1 MVFNRQKQKPA
12 DLQVPVVPT
21 FPLSSPISEE
31 IESPSCSSAED
42 RDLERT
48 RPFDFLVKAT
58 RHKVEKRQA
67 LAREI
72 SSLGLSHR
80 DRDRHGE
87 ATGPGTRLSMRGI
100 TKKKKN
106 ASKPVGLNLVTD
118 FTLAAPPKKQ
128 KQKDKEQEKERGEE
142 NVPAPFVDLN
152 DLKQLSMARGKER
165 TEQKEQTNPFLKD
178 VPRSLPLQQQQ
189 KQLVDTNN
197 DSPQTHLNPFL
208 DPNLQD
214 PFSDGLSPSDR
225 NVMIGLT
232 VPYLDSSYRPKET
245 DGTGDQHT
253 PLTPSIIVTPAREDA
268 PWSAPIPETLRPR
281 AASSIYSR
289 PISRVVGNESNIP
302 PVPAIPEAHKKGLG
316 SDFLSAHLNA
326 MTRKHRSMSADTIFE
341 DADVSSPEDSHPR
354 GHSHVSIDDNNQVP
368 LASRLSVNTQAS
380 RPESQG
386 WWTYLLSPLLSKKS
400 PFSPSFPRDALVS
413 PSTKSTREWWDEKE
427 KETSHFSPD
436 TPQTAVINWDEGNK
450 NLEQSRSL
458 DNDEATIVQKRQTVL
473 STMFPDGTIQGEAAE
488 YYQACAH
495 ELFSKT
501 PFFECYNH
509 ICSITPPGAIISPAD
524 SCPGETRDRGLI
536 FAEAHGDNA
545 AEAGKDRGIATSEGG
560 TKGLLIDVDSPKPD
574 EHTKEVAVSSPASS
588 SSSDSW
594 DSPLREDKDDEK
606 HFPVPTQDSSRGLVP
621 EPQSQPQAQPEQVQ
635 PPVPEPFQPPPQAPV
650 YQPPLQEPIAP
661 PAPAPAPIY
670 QPPAPE
676 PVPPPPMPPQ
686 EIPPAQPPQI
696 IHNYYGAPQEPAPMQ
711 QPVPNYGPVFPPH
724 NEMPPPQQFQPEPQ
738 QFHPQPQAQVSDWP
752 RAPPLATDRGLGQE
766 RSEDTVSDPPAHS
779 NEPISPGFQRAAA
792 GPGAIQLSEVSR
804 SGNHETSR
812 DTNHDI
818 NAPAPAYT
826 QYPRE
831 DHQEVR
837 LPPQYDLHHAPGT
850 SEMNPDGRVAPM
862 EARRRRLERED
873 AAGRKV
879 GGFWRGRGCFSN
891 KGCFG
896 RPGREGRLRRR
907 WYLGICTLFLII
919 IIVAIVLATTLT
931 RKGDDTP
938 VQSNW
943 LNLTGYPPM
952 PTGIATIAGTE
963 TQDSTSTCIQPS
975 SLWSCALPKDQQ
987 SDNKPYKGDEPTF
1000 RIQILFRNGSYENST
1015 AVSTSSRKFRRGEID
1030 WTPSPETPALA
1041 EQSFLGNTTDGN
1053 SAPYV
1058 GEETPF
1064 YMTILSPAHLSTADI
1079 YRRANSSSTSTSN
1092 STSTGIKAS
1101 NLTNIFPPPQ
1111 ESNNGTPSPATL
1123 YPLVSSQPIR
1133 LYNRN
1138 KDNEHY
1144 GFYTY
1149 YDKSI
1154 FLSSRSP
1161 LDNSPIDK
1169 NTDDTDGG
1177 STQSDSVTRCTWSQT
1192 RFLVQIWTR
1201 PDRMNRN
1208 LLPANGGG
1216 GGAGSTGTSTTA
1228 SSSTATATSSTAT
1241 SSSSATDYT
1250 RPGSF
1255 PYPVTITLDRHGGDE
1270 VKKLVYCYGLLDGG
1284 EKYNVTEKLL
1294 QVEDRGVGGTLV
1306 NPVTGGDKNDQL
1318 PGIDGGSGGCGC
1330 EWVNWIST
1338 G

>member
-1 MVFNRQKQKPA
+1 MVFNRQKQKPV
-12 DLQVPVVPT
+12 DLQVPVIPT

-42 RDLERT
+42 KDLERT

-58 RHKVEKRQA
+58 RQKVEKRQA

-80 DRDRHGE
+80 DRHGE
-87 ATGPGTRLSMRGI
+87 APGPGSRLSVRGI

-118 FTLAAPPKKQ
+118 FTLSVPPKQQNQNQNQ
-128 KQKDKEQEKERGEE
+128 KAQEQEERRDG
-142 NVPAPFVDLN
+142 NPPAPFVDLN

-165 TEQKEQTNPFLKD
+165 TEQTNPFLKD
-178 VPRSLPLQQQQ
+178 VPRSLPQQQQ
-189 KQLVDTNN
+189 KHLADTNN
-197 DSPQTHLNPFL
+197 DSPHTYINPFL

-232 VPYLDSSYRPKET
+232 VPYADSSSRPKEP
-245 DGTGDQHT
+245 DGTGDQYT

-268 PWSAPIPETLRPR
+268 PWSTPSPETIRPR

-289 PISRVVGNESNIP
+289 PISRAVDNESSIP
-302 PVPAIPEAHKKGLG
+302 PVPAIPDAHKKGIA
-316 SDFLSAHLNA
+316 SDLLSAHFNS
-326 MTRKHRSMSADTIFE
+326 MTRKRRSMSADTIFE
-341 DADVSSPEDSHPR
+341 DADVSSPEDSPPR

-368 LASRLSVNTQAS
+368 LASRLSVNTQVT

-400 PFSPSFPRDALVS
+400 PFSPSFPRDALIS
-413 PSTKSTREWWDEKE
+413 PSTKSKREWWDEKE

-450 NLEQSRSL
+450 NLDLSRSL
-458 DNDEATIVQKRQTVL
+458 DNDEATILQKRQTVL
-473 STMFPDGTIQGEAAE
+473 SATFPGITVPGEAAE
-488 YYQACAH
+488 YYLASAH
-495 ELFSKT
+495 EMYSKT
-501 PFFECYNH
+501 PYFECYNH

-536 FAEAHGDNA
+536 FAEAHGETAVD
-545 AEAGKDRGIATSEGG
+545 AEKDRGIATSEGG
-560 TKGLLIDVDSPKPD
+560 TKGLLIDVDTPRPD
-574 EHTKEVAVSSPASS
+574 EYTKEATSSPASS

-594 DSPLREDKDDEK
+594 DSPLRDDKDVEK
-606 HFPVPTQDSSRGLVP
+606 HLPEPTQDSSMGLVP
-621 EPQSQPQAQPEQVQ
+621 EPQPSHPHSEQAQ
-635 PPVPEPFQPPPQAPV
+635 PPVPEAFQPPLAPV
-650 YQPPLQEPIAP
+650 YQAPPPEPIPP
-661 PAPAPAPIY
+661 PAPAPVY

-676 PVPPPPMPPQ
+676 PVPAPVPAPAPPMPQ
-686 EIPPAQPPQI
+686 EIPPAQPPQV
-696 IHNYYGAPQEPAPMQ
+696 IHNYYGAPQEPETVQ
-711 QPVPNYGPVFPPH
+711 QPPNYGPAFPPRD
-724 NEMPPPQQFQPEPQ
+724 EMPPPQQFQPEPQ
-738 QFHPQPQAQVSDWP
+738 QFQSQHQPQPQPQVSDWP
-752 RAPPLATDRGLGQE
+752 RAPPLATDRGLGPGE
-766 RSEDTVSDPPAHS
+766 PVSDSPAHS

-792 GPGAIQLSEVSR
+792 GPGAIQLFEVNC
-804 SGNHETSR
+804 SGNNETIR
-812 DTNHDI
+812 DTNHDV

-831 DHQEVR
+831 EHREVP
-837 LPPQYDLHHAPGT
+837 LPPRYDLHPAPGAAVMD
-850 SEMNPDGRVAPM
+850 SSAPVGPM

-873 AAGRKV
+873 ATGRKV

-907 WYLGICTLFLII
+907 WYLGICTLFLVII
-919 IIVAIVLATTLT
+919 ILAIVLAITLT
-931 RKGDDTP
+931 RKGDNTP

-963 TQDSTSTCIQPS
+963 TQDSTSTCITPS
-975 SLWSCALPKDQQ
+975 TLWSCALPKDQQ
-987 SDNKPYKGDEPTF
+987 SDNKPYNGEEPTF
-1000 RIQILFRNGSYENST
+1000 RVQILFRNGSYENST
-1015 AVSTSSRKFRRGEID
+1015 SVTSQKFRRGEID
-1030 WTPSPETPALA
+1030 WTPSPAAPAIA

-1053 SAPYV
+1053 SAPYA

-1064 YMTILSPAHLSTADI
+1064 YMTILSPAHLSTANI
-1079 YRRANSSSTSTSN
+1079 YRRANSSSSSSSVT
-1092 STSTGIKAS
+1092 AS
-1101 NLTNIFPPPQ
+1101 NLTDVFPPPE
-1111 ESNNGTPSPATL
+1111 ESSDGTPSAATL
-1123 YPLVSSQPIR
+1123 YPLTSSQPIR

-1138 KDNEHY
+1138 KDTEHY

-1161 LDNSPIDK
+1161 LDNGKIDT
-1169 NTDDTDGG
+1169 NTDDTNGG
-1177 STQSDSVTRCTWSQT
+1177 STQSNSVTRCTWSQT
-1192 RFLVQIWTR
+1192 RFLVQIWTK
-1201 PDRMNRN
+1201 PGRMGRD
-1208 LLPANGGG
+1208 LLPSSGDP
-1216 GGAGSTGTSTTA
+1216 SKTTST
-1228 SSSTATATSSTAT
+1228 SSPTSTSSTST

-1255 PYPVTITLDRHGGDE
+1255 PYPVTITLDRHGGEED
-1270 VKKLVYCYGLLDGG
+1270 KKLVYCYSVIDGG
-1284 EKYNVTEKLL
+1284 QKYNVTEKLL
-1294 QVEDRGVGGTLV
+1294 QAERRGVGGTLV
-1306 NPVTGGDKNDQL
+1306 NPVQGGGKDDGL

-1338 G
+1338 S